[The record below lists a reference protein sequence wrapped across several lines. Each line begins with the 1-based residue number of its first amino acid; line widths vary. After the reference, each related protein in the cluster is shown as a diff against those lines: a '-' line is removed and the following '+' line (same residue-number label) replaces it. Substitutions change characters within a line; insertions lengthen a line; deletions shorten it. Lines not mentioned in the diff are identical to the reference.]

1 MELMKVKAFQDLLH
15 LIPKFVTTL
24 LATPDRAFLMV
35 SQLVHLAS
43 EKIEQ
48 ERLLDLLTLFL
59 SEKKE
64 NPQALMRLE
73 ELLKVRRMWQS
84 NVSLQNALEY
94 MILKEK

>member
-1 MELMKVKAFQDLLH
+1 
-15 LIPKFVTTL
+15 
-24 LATPDRAFLMV
+24 
-35 SQLVHLAS
+35 VHLAS

>member
-1 MELMKVKAFQDLLH
+1 
-15 LIPKFVTTL
+15 
-24 LATPDRAFLMV
+24 ATPDRAFLMV

-48 ERLLDLLTLFL
+48 ERLLDLLNLFL